1 MESLLK
7 KFLYTSVGFVS
18 IAGEKMAKAVEELI
32 DDGKL
37 SEEEGK
43 IILDDFFKTSE
54 SKKEEFETNFKNV
67 IENTIEKL
75 KFARNKDM
83 EKLKERIA
91 NLEKLIK
98 EKEKTKK
105 KTTTKKATTKKKTT
119 KPKEDK
125 K

>member
-1 MESLLK
+1 
-7 KFLYTSVGFVS
+7 
-18 IAGEKMAKAVEELI
+18 MAKAVKELI

-43 IILDDFFKTSE
+43 TILDDFFKSSE

-83 EKLKERIA
+83 EKLKKRIA
-91 NLEKLIK
+91 DLEKLIK

-105 KTTTKKATTKKKTT
+105 KTANKTSKKKPTTKKTTKKKPT